1 MCTKNETK
9 PLPSFIE
16 ERLNFH
22 IQDLIKS
29 NENQKHLVLGKR
41 PSENAVVMQ
50 SNDYLSLSHNELIQ
64 KAHRDAISERDD
76 NVVMSA
82 IFLQD
87 DQSKPAFEHQLA
99 TFVGMES
106 CLLSQSGWAANI
118 GLLQTICAPNLPV
131 YIDFFAHMSL
141 WEGARTA
148 GAQIHPFMHNNMN
161 HLRKQIQRHGA

>member
-87 DQSKPAFEHQLA
+87 DQSNPP
-99 TFVGMES
+99 
-106 CLLSQSGWAANI
+106 LSTS
-118 GLLQTICAPNLPV
+118 
-131 YIDFFAHMSL
+131 
-141 WEGARTA
+141 
-148 GAQIHPFMHNNMN
+148 
-161 HLRKQIQRHGA
+161 